1 MRPII
6 KTAIPLVLAM
16 MIAAPG
22 LSRGAEEKISTVVAV
37 KGKAVIER
45 DKKEKDAKVKDGIL
59 MVDTV
64 STRDASRAKMLFI
77 DDSIL
82 TLGEN
87 SKVVIK
93 EYVYSKEQGG
103 KSIFN
108 LLDGKMKAVVGKSNF
123 EVHTPTA
130 IAAARGTVIFFHVGV
145 LNGVPFTNILCT
157 DGHVM
162 VTPKPLG
169 PGPGGGAAGRLRTP
183 VGGSTP
189 GGAASAPSPSS
200 SPASTGSVTL
210 SAGSMVTVGTESS
223 LPNPLA
229 APPAVIESFSGATNI
244 TSSEIT
250 VPPPTTLETVSS
262 GGTTA
267 RLSTSS
273 GTQGDAGT
281 AQAGTSTPGSD
292 LPLIPPGPSTSPG
305 STRVRVNVVFP

>member
-1 MRPII
+1 MRPIL
-6 KTAIPLVLAM
+6 KTAIPLVLAL
-16 MIAAPG
+16 IVVAPG
-22 LSRGAEEKISTVVAV
+22 LSHAAEEKISTVVAV

-45 DKKEKDAKVKDGIL
+45 DKKEKDAKVRDGVL

-64 STRDASRAKMLFI
+64 STREASRAKMLFI

-87 SKVVIK
+87 SKVVIQ

-108 LLDGKMKAVVGKSNF
+108 LLDGKMKAVVGKANF

-145 LNGVPFTNILCT
+145 LNGVPFTHIVCT
-157 DGHVM
+157 DGRVD
-162 VTPKPLG
+162 VTHKPPG
-169 PGPGGGAAGRLRTP
+169 HGPGGGA
-183 VGGSTP
+183 P
-189 GGAASAPSPSS
+189 GGARGLGGAPSPSS
-200 SPASTGSVTL
+200 APAPSG
-210 SAGSMVTVGTESS
+210 MVTVNAGAMLTVGAEPL

-229 APPAVIESFSGATNI
+229 APPAVIDTFNLATNI
-244 TSSEIT
+244 PSSEIPLP
-250 VPPPTTLETVSS
+250 PPPTGDTAPT

-267 RLSTSS
+267 RLSTGS

-281 AQAGTSTPGSD
+281 AQGGTTTPGTD
-292 LPLIPPGPSTSPG
+292 LPLIPPGPSTAPG
-305 STRVRVNVVFP
+305 TTRVSVGANFP

>member
-1 MRPII
+1 MRPIF
-6 KTAIPLVLAM
+6 KAAITLMLVLMVAV
-16 MIAAPG
+16 PG
-22 LSRGAEEKISTVVAV
+22 LSRGADEKISTVVAV

-64 STRDASRAKMLFI
+64 STREASRAKMLFI

-87 SKVVIK
+87 SKVVIQ

-108 LLDGKMKAVVGKSNF
+108 LLDGKMKAVVGKANF

-145 LNGVPFTNILCT
+145 LNGVPFTHIVCT
-157 DGHVM
+157 DGHVD
-162 VTPKPLG
+162 VIHKPLG
-169 PGPGGGAAGRLRTP
+169 HAPGSGAPGGTRGL
-183 VGGSTP
+183 GG
-189 GGAASAPSPSS
+189 APSPSS
-200 SPASTGSVTL
+200 TPAPSG
-210 SAGSMVTVGTESS
+210 MVTVNAGAMLTVGAEPS

-229 APPAVIESFSGATNI
+229 APPAVIDTFNNATNI
-244 TSSEIT
+244 TSSEIPLP
-250 VPPPTTLETVSS
+250 PPPTGDTAPT

-267 RLSTSS
+267 RLSTGS

-281 AQAGTSTPGSD
+281 AQAGTSTPGTD
-292 LPLIPPGPSTSPG
+292 LPLIPPGPSTTPG
-305 STRVRVNVVFP
+305 TTRVRVNAVFP

>member
-1 MRPII
+1 MRPIL
-6 KTAIPLVLAM
+6 KAVFPAVLAL
-16 MIAAPG
+16 IVAAPG
-22 LSRGAEEKISTVVAV
+22 LSHAADEKISTVVAV

-64 STRDASRAKMLFI
+64 STREASRAKMLFI

-87 SKVVIK
+87 SKVVIQ

-108 LLDGKMKAVVGKSNF
+108 LLDGKMKAVVGKANF

-145 LNGVPFTNILCT
+145 LNGVPFTHIVCT
-157 DGHVM
+157 DGHVD
-162 VTPKPLG
+162 VTHKPLG
-169 PGPGGGAAGRLRTP
+169 HAPGGGAPGGARGLG
-183 VGGSTP
+183 GGSTP

-200 SPASTGSVTL
+200 SPAPSG
-210 SAGSMVTVGTESS
+210 MVTVNAGAMLTVGGEAS

-229 APPAVIESFSGATNI
+229 APPAVIETFNLATSFP
-244 TSSEIT
+244 SSEIPLPPPPSGDT
-250 VPPPTTLETVSS
+250 VPT

-267 RLSTSS
+267 RLASGS

-281 AQAGTSTPGSD
+281 PQGGTTTPGSD

-305 STRVRVNVVFP
+305 TTRVRVNVVFP